1 MEGLRSVVSE
11 DRLQNRSQE
20 MMNLIGDLETFN
32 CSRVASNVS
41 LAAEYEVSSL
51 LLLVLFVLSIVLAV
65 SFVLSFCY
73 FSKGLSFRSIDD
85 EMETRAERIVAQ
97 CQANSAI

>member
-1 MEGLRSVVSE
+1 M
-11 DRLQNRSQE
+11 
-20 MMNLIGDLETFN
+20 
-32 CSRVASNVS
+32 
-41 LAAEYEVSSL
+41 

-85 EMETRAERIVAQ
+85 EMETRAERIEVGVVVFVVALTLFSIQ
-97 CQANSAI
+97 P

>member
-1 MEGLRSVVSE
+1 M
-11 DRLQNRSQE
+11 
-20 MMNLIGDLETFN
+20 
-32 CSRVASNVS
+32 
-41 LAAEYEVSSL
+41 

-85 EMETRAERIVAQ
+85 EMEMRAERIVAQ